1 MRRLRESFARAG
13 NGKWVFLS
21 ALALAVVSA
30 PFAVAADG
38 DPVRAGGRTTFTDIT
53 RILGNSTGYAT
64 QQSNL
69 QQGDGGAARYGCRSA
84 AGKEFCLLSKNV
96 GGSGAFRMVAQNSLI
111 GGIID
116 VDPPAGKT
124 ARDAKP
130 FTTNATGVATG
141 LNADEVD
148 GLSADDLRSRFAR
161 VNADGALVNG
171 RGVSAS
177 ARTAAGT
184 YTVTFAQEITNCA
197 LQATAATNTDVGPVS
212 AEQTSATVATVVT
225 RDAGDPAAAP
235 PEAPAAADRPFSLTV
250 SC

>member
-1 MRRLRESFARAG
+1 MRRLRESFTRAG
-13 NGKWVFLS
+13 QGKWVFLS
-21 ALALAVVSA
+21 SVVIAVLVA

-111 GGIID
+111 GGVID

-148 GLSADDLRSRFAR
+148 GLDADELRPRFAR
-161 VNADGALVNG
+161 VDAAGALVNG
-171 RGVSAS
+171 RGVSA
-177 ARTAAGT
+177 TANPEGT
-184 YTVTFAQEITNCA
+184 TGNYTVTFASEITNCA
-197 LQATAATNTDVGPVS
+197 LQATPATNTDVGAVS

-225 RDAGDPAAAP
+225 RDAADA
-235 PEAPAAADRPFSLTV
+235 EADRPFSLTV
-250 SC
+250 VC

>member
-1 MRRLRESFARAG
+1 MRRLRESFTRAG
-13 NGKWVFLS
+13 QGKWVFLS
-21 ALALAVVSA
+21 SVVIAVLVA

-111 GGIID
+111 GGVID

-148 GLSADDLRSRFAR
+148 GLDADELRPRFAR
-161 VNADGALVNG
+161 VSVDGTLVNG
-171 RGVSAS
+171 RGVAAA
-177 ARTAAGT
+177 ARTSDGN
-184 YTVTFAQEITNCA
+184 YTVTFAGEITNCA
-197 LQATAATNTDVGPVS
+197 LQGTAATVDNAGAVS
-212 AEQTSATVATVVT
+212 VEQASATVANVRT
-225 RDAGDPAAAP
+225 RDGGGADGAGNTAV
-235 PEAPAAADRPFSLTV
+235 ADKPFSLTV
-250 SC
+250 VC

>member
-1 MRRLRESFARAG
+1 MRRLRESFAGAG
-13 NGKWVFLS
+13 QGKWVFLS

-84 AGKEFCLLSKNV
+84 AGNEFCLLSKNV
-96 GGSGAFRMVAQNSLI
+96 GGSGAFRFVAQNSVI
-111 GGIID
+111 GGVID
-116 VDPPAGKT
+116 VDPPAGQT
-124 ARDAKP
+124 ARNARP

-148 GLSADDLRSRFAR
+148 GLDADDIRARFAR
-161 VNADGALVNG
+161 VNGDGALVNG
-171 RGVSAS
+171 RGPSA
-177 ARTAAGT
+177 TAKTADGT

-197 LQATAATNTDVGPVS
+197 LQATPATNTDAGPVS

-225 RDAGDPAAAP
+225 RDAGDAAGEVDPAP
-235 PEAPAAADRPFSLTV
+235 ADRPFSLTV
-250 SC
+250 TC